1 MSTRSNIALVKKG
14 GAVEAIYC
22 HQNGYPEGIG
32 QTLAKCYGEEEE
44 VAAMLELGD
53 MSLLRDTLEA
63 CVFYHRDFGG
73 ENTAENTR
81 AERYASLVECVAA
94 QDSDI
99 FIEWLYLFADDR
111 WWVRAWDGDG
121 FYRLADVLDACE
133 QTRAARAQAVWER
146 TGMRARPV
154 TRWDDLKELMDG
166 QGVRPRAFT
175 GHRPPLERRPP
186 ERAAPP
192 CPPLPI
198 RGEDAANA
206 AGEGTADGAGESV
219 AERAARE
226 RAADRAARR
235 HMRIGR
241 SADSRAHARRRES
254 RLIGGAQAPNPPSP

>member
-22 HQNGYPEGIG
+22 HQNGYPEGVG

-44 VAAMLELGD
+44 VAAMLDLGAI
-53 MSLLRDTLEA
+53 SLLRDTLET

-81 AERYASLVECVAA
+81 AERYPSLAECVEA
-94 QDSDI
+94 QDSDV
-99 FIEWLYLFADDR
+99 FTEWLYLFADDR
-111 WWVRAWDGDG
+111 WWVRAWHGDG

-133 QTRAARAQAVWER
+133 QTNAARARAAWER
-146 TGMRARPV
+146 TGMRVFP
-154 TRWDDLKELMDG
+154 TTMCDDLKELMDG
-166 QGVRPRAFT
+166 HGVRPRAFT

-186 ERAAPP
+186 ECAAPP
-192 CPPLPI
+192 CPPLPEI
-198 RGEDAANA
+198 GEDAAN
-206 AGEGTADGAGESV
+206 TAGES
-219 AERAARE
+219 ATERAARE

-254 RLIGGAQAPNPPSP
+254 RLIGGAANGAAAGFPPTQE